1 MPHDIMVNHGTYVS
15 LYPTQNGVVAQW
27 HAVAELEGS
36 MEAISL

>member
-1 MPHDIMVNHGTYVS
+1 MTSWSTMGHM
-15 LYPTQNGVVAQW
+15 YPCIATQNGVVAQW